1 MENQTIAYKLVSEY
15 HNVITGFYESLMLG
29 CNGQCYSRLY
39 LDLHAKE
46 IFQNVEASCNT
57 WLQREEIAFRKLHM
71 ITVSARIYQMK
82 RLNT

>member
-39 LDLHAKE
+39 LE
-46 IFQNVEASCNT
+46 
-57 WLQREEIAFRKLHM
+57 
-71 ITVSARIYQMK
+71 
-82 RLNT
+82 